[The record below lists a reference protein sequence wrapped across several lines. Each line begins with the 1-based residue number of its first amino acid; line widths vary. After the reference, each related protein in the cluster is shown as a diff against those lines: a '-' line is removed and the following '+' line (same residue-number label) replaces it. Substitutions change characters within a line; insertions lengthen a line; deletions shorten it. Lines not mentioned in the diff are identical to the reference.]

1 MTGILFAI
9 FGALVVVFAASWGL
23 IWFRRR
29 VTGGERGVKRSLR
42 DPEVVYEN
50 GDGDDDDDAGRQ
62 QIVEEQELVVRQGSG
77 EK

>member
-1 MTGILFAI
+1 M
-9 FGALVVVFAASWGL
+9 
-23 IWFRRR
+23 
-29 VTGGERGVKRSLR
+29 TGGERGVKRSLR